1 MKGDAALLGLMLDAF
16 GKIREFTAAMSYENF
31 SKNSMAQSAVIMQLQ
46 VVGELAKRVSDA
58 TRAKIDVPWKQMAG
72 LRDFVAHNYFSLD
85 IEVVWRTVSESAKD
99 AEEKVRAYV
108 ESRS

>member
-1 MKGDAALLGLMLDAF
+1 MKDDAILLDLMLDAF
-16 GKIREFTAAMSYENF
+16 AKIRDFISEMTYKDFLAD
-31 SKNSMAQSAVIMQLQ
+31 SKTQSAAIMQLQ

-58 TRAKIDVPWKQMAG
+58 TRAKIDIPWKQMAG
-72 LRDFVAHNYFSLD
+72 MRDFVAHNYFSLD